1 MKIAFLGT
9 GIMGGHMAGHLLAA
23 GHELTVFNRTRSKA
37 EALISRGAR
46 WAESP
51 RLAAEGQDVLISIVG
66 MPDDVQ
72 EVYMGEQGVFGASDP
87 PEVVIDMTTSTPTL
101 ARTLAEAATARGIA
115 SIDAPVSGG
124 PVGAESASLSI

>member
-51 RLAAEGQDVLISIVG
+51 RLAAEGQHVLIS
-66 MPDDVQ
+66 
-72 EVYMGEQGVFGASDP
+72 
-87 PEVVIDMTTSTPTL
+87 
-101 ARTLAEAATARGIA
+101 
-115 SIDAPVSGG
+115 
-124 PVGAESASLSI
+124 